1 MIIGSFIGRGH
12 LKNGIEKY
20 ENENDSFSL
29 DEGWW
34 NAVLSD
40 EEASI
45 AETVELNCSP
55 CTGGEAGKINWEC
68 AKTIYEQDQVIL
80 LKVTSYNRGGLL
92 VEGQGIQ
99 GFIPVSHLVELPPDL
114 PEDKKHEFLSNYENK
129 SLYVKIIEF
138 EPATQRLVFS
148 ERAAQAG
155 EGKRKELFQQLKPG
169 VSVCGIVT
177 NITDFGVFVDLGGV
191 EGLVHVS
198 ELSWGRVDKPSSL
211 FVIGQQVK
219 VMVLSIN
226 DGNSRIALSIKRL
239 TPNPWDRV
247 MTSYHPGDVISA
259 NVTTITRFG
268 IFAKLKEGIEGLI
281 HVSSL
286 PELNGSHNL
295 EASYSIGQE
304 VKVKILHIDIDRR
317 RLGLG
322 LVDTE

>member
-1 MIIGSFIGRGH
+1 MKINPEIS
-12 LKNGIEKY
+12 
-20 ENENDSFSL
+20 ENESDSFSI

-40 EEASI
+40 EEATI
-45 AETVELNCSP
+45 ADSVELNCSP
-55 CTGGEAGKINWEC
+55 CTGSEAGKINWDC
-68 AKTIYEQDQVIL
+68 AKRIFEQDQVVL
-80 LKVTSYNRGGLL
+80 LKVTGYNRGGLL

-99 GFIPVSHLVELPPDL
+99 GFIPVSHLVDLPPDL
-114 PEDKKHEFLSNYENK
+114 PEDKKHEFLSKYEEK

-155 EGKRKELFQQLKPG
+155 EGKRKELFEQLKPG
-169 VSVCGIVT
+169 VCVCGVVT

-198 ELSWGRVDKPSSL
+198 ELSWGRVEKPSSL
-211 FVIGQQVK
+211 FTIGQQVK

-247 MTSYHPGDVISA
+247 LTSYHPGDVISA

-268 IFAKLKEGIEGLI
+268 IFAKLREGIEGLI
-281 HVSSL
+281 HVSSI
-286 PELNGSHNL
+286 PELNGSHDL
-295 EASYSIGQE
+295 ESLYSIGQE

-322 LVDTE
+322 LVETE

>member
-1 MIIGSFIGRGH
+1 
-12 LKNGIEKY
+12 LKINPEIS
-20 ENENDSFSL
+20 ENENDSFSI

-40 EEASI
+40 EEATI
-45 AETVELNCSP
+45 ADSVELNCSP
-55 CTGGEAGKINWEC
+55 CTGSETGKINWDC
-68 AKTIYEQDQVIL
+68 AKRIFEQDQVVL
-80 LKVTSYNRGGLL
+80 LKVTGYNRGGLL

-99 GFIPVSHLVELPPDL
+99 GFIPVSHLVDLPPDL
-114 PEDKKHEFLSNYENK
+114 PEDKKHEFLSKYEEK

-155 EGKRKELFQQLKPG
+155 EGKRKELFEQLKPG
-169 VSVCGIVT
+169 VCVCGVVT

-198 ELSWGRVDKPSSL
+198 ELSWGRVEKPSSL
-211 FVIGQQVK
+211 FTIGQQVK

-247 MTSYHPGDVISA
+247 LTSYHPGDVISA

-268 IFAKLKEGIEGLI
+268 IFAKLREGIEGLI
-281 HVSSL
+281 HVSSI
-286 PELNGSHNL
+286 PELNGSHDL
-295 EASYSIGQE
+295 ESLYSIGQE

-322 LVDTE
+322 LVETE